1 LKKIISTLALV
12 VLFCS
17 FAFAIDFN
25 GLIKDELTSIPV
37 EGAMVRV
44 FKNNDQIASVKTNEE
59 GRFSIPLLMGFDYK
73 VYIDKTSYEQLRVNV
88 STNFSSSIT
97 ELPFL
102 DLRLVKT
109 KEKLSSPPIAV
120 NLVGKLYHLQLGG
133 LEAEQINVKNN
144 LTGEMR
150 STTTLSNGNY
160 SVQIAPNSNYTITI
174 NTNGSYPEYAYAPIY
189 LNTTGID
196 TSIQI
201 IRNFENKGLIIETEV
216 KSPILLPTS
225 NIEKKEQTTT
235 IIPNKAS
242 SHNVIKDTST
252 NKSKAEVIK
261 DKDKALLKSLNI
273 KYEKLLAADSLNG
286 IKDKMVARNM
296 VVKFYDEEKKT
307 DTKTNKISSR
317 ERSIPATK
325 AILRNSD
332 TLQSNKSTE
341 TKKDVQTFNDTSSN
355 KKISENAS
363 NVEEKNTNTSSKK
376 TETPPTILNEQ
387 SSEKAVSNHY
397 QKAIDKT
404 AADKRIDSIIGTA
417 TRFMHRESP
426 ISEKT
431 KSDEVQQVKPETID
445 IKTDISLPVKIDEER
460 TPVIDDKIYYAE
472 GKAFLDTNAIGL
484 LTMIA
489 NKLKSSPN
497 SKVEIAVHSDLNDEA
512 SIADYICKLR
522 IKRIVDLMI
531 NVLEVNFQQLVIRSV
546 GINEP
551 TNNCKKGNTTCTA
564 LDHQMNRRTE
574 IKYLN

>member
-1 LKKIISTLALV
+1 MKKIISTLALV

-17 FAFAIDFN
+17 FTFAIDFN

-144 LTGEMR
+144 LTGEMQT
-150 STTTLSNGNY
+150 TTTLSNGNY

-201 IRNFENKGLIIETEV
+201 IRNFENKGLIIETEI

-242 SHNVIKDTST
+242 SHNVIRDTST

-296 VVKFYDEEKKT
+296 VVKFYDEEKNP

-317 ERSIPATK
+317 ERSTPATK
-325 AILRNSD
+325 AMLRSSD
-332 TLQSNKSTE
+332 TLQSNNSTE

-355 KKISENAS
+355 
-363 NVEEKNTNTSSKK
+363 KK

-387 SSEKAVSNHY
+387 SSEKAVSNDY

-404 AADKRIDSIIGTA
+404 ATDKRIDSIIGTA
-417 TRFMHRESP
+417 TRFMHRESTT
-426 ISEKT
+426 IDKT
-431 KSDEVQQVKPETID
+431 KTDAVQQTNPETTNIKID
-445 IKTDISLPVKIDEER
+445 VSLPIKIDEER
-460 TPVIDDKIYYAE
+460 TPVINDKIYYAE
-472 GKAFLDTNAIGL
+472 GKALLDTNAIGF
-484 LTMIA
+484 LTIIA
-489 NKLKSSPN
+489 NRLKSNPN

-522 IKRIVDLMI
+522 IKKIVDLMI
-531 NVLEVNFQQLVIRSV
+531 NTLGVNFQQLVVRSV

-551 TNNCKKGNTTCTA
+551 ANNCKKGNTTCTA

>member
-1 LKKIISTLALV
+1 MKKIISTLALV

-88 STNFSSSIT
+88 STQFSSSIT

-296 VVKFYDEEKKT
+296 VVKFYDEEKNP

-317 ERSIPATK
+317 ERSTPATK
-325 AILRNSD
+325 AMLRSSD
-332 TLQSNKSTE
+332 TLQSNNSTE

-355 KKISENAS
+355 KK
-363 NVEEKNTNTSSKK
+363 

-387 SSEKAVSNHY
+387 SSEKAFSNHY

-489 NKLKSSPN
+489 NKLKSNPN

-531 NVLEVNFQQLVIRSV
+531 NVLEVNFQQLVVRSV

-551 TNNCKKGNTTCTA
+551 ANNCKKGNTTCTA

>member
-1 LKKIISTLALV
+1 MKKIISTLALV

-17 FAFAIDFN
+17 FTFAIDFN

-144 LTGEMR
+144 LTGEMQT
-150 STTTLSNGNY
+150 TTTLSNGNY

-216 KSPILLPTS
+216 KSPILPTTS
-225 NIEKKEQTTT
+225 NIEKKEKTTT
-235 IIPNKAS
+235 IIPDKAS
-242 SHNVIKDTST
+242 SHKGIKDTIT
-252 NKSKAEVIK
+252 NKSKAEAIK

-355 KKISENAS
+355 
-363 NVEEKNTNTSSKK
+363 KK

-489 NKLKSSPN
+489 NKLKSNPN

>member
-1 LKKIISTLALV
+1 MKKIISTLALV

-17 FAFAIDFN
+17 FTFAIDFN

-144 LTGEMR
+144 LTGEMQT
-150 STTTLSNGNY
+150 TTTLSNGNY

-216 KSPILLPTS
+216 KSPILPTTS

-242 SHNVIKDTST
+242 SHNIIKDTIT
-252 NKSKAEVIK
+252 NKSKAEAIK

-355 KKISENAS
+355 KK
-363 NVEEKNTNTSSKK
+363 

-387 SSEKAVSNHY
+387 SSEKAVSNDY

>member
-17 FAFAIDFN
+17 FTFAIDFN

-109 KEKLSSPPIAV
+109 KEKLSNPPITV

-144 LTGEMR
+144 LTGELL

-216 KSPILLPTS
+216 KSPILPTTS

-242 SHNVIKDTST
+242 SHNIIKDTIT
-252 NKSKAEVIK
+252 NKSKAEAIK

-355 KKISENAS
+355 
-363 NVEEKNTNTSSKK
+363 KK

>member
-17 FAFAIDFN
+17 FTFAIDFN

-88 STNFSSSIT
+88 STQFFSSIT

-242 SHNVIKDTST
+242 SHNIIKDTSM

-341 TKKDVQTFNDTSSN
+341 TKKDVPTFNDTSSN
-355 KKISENAS
+355 
-363 NVEEKNTNTSSKK
+363 KK

-387 SSEKAVSNHY
+387 SSEKAVSNDY

-489 NKLKSSPN
+489 NKLKSNPN

>member
-1 LKKIISTLALV
+1 MKKIISTLALV

-17 FAFAIDFN
+17 FTFAIDFN

-109 KEKLSSPPIAV
+109 KEKLSNPPITV

-144 LTGEMR
+144 LTGELL

-216 KSPILLPTS
+216 KSPILPTTS

-242 SHNVIKDTST
+242 SHNIIKDTIT
-252 NKSKAEVIK
+252 NKSKAEAIK

-355 KKISENAS
+355 
-363 NVEEKNTNTSSKK
+363 KK

>member
-17 FAFAIDFN
+17 FTFAIDFN

-144 LTGEMR
+144 LTGEMQT
-150 STTTLSNGNY
+150 TTTLSNGNY

-242 SHNVIKDTST
+242 SHNVIRDTST

-261 DKDKALLKSLNI
+261 DKDKALLKSLHI

-296 VVKFYDEEKKT
+296 VVKFYDEEKNP

-341 TKKDVQTFNDTSSN
+341 TKKDVPTFNDTSSN
-355 KKISENAS
+355 KKIEI
-363 NVEEKNTNTSSKK
+363 
-376 TETPPTILNEQ
+376 PPTILNEQ
-387 SSEKAVSNHY
+387 SSEKTFSNDD

-404 AADKRIDSIIGTA
+404 ATDKRIDSIIGTA
-417 TRFMHRESP
+417 TRFMHRESTT
-426 ISEKT
+426 SDKT

-460 TPVIDDKIYYAE
+460 TPVIDYKIYYAE

-489 NKLKSSPN
+489 NRLKSNPN

-522 IKRIVDLMI
+522 IKKIVDLMI
-531 NVLEVNFQQLVIRSV
+531 NTLGVNFQQLVVRSV

-551 TNNCKKGNTTCTA
+551 ANNCKKGNTTCTA

>member
-88 STNFSSSIT
+88 STQFSSSIT

-296 VVKFYDEEKKT
+296 VVKFYDEEKNP

-317 ERSIPATK
+317 ERSTPATK
-325 AILRNSD
+325 AMLRSSD
-332 TLQSNKSTE
+332 TLQSNNSTE

-355 KKISENAS
+355 KK
-363 NVEEKNTNTSSKK
+363 

-387 SSEKAVSNHY
+387 SSEKAFSNHY

-489 NKLKSSPN
+489 NKLKSNPN

-531 NVLEVNFQQLVIRSV
+531 NVLEVNFQQLVVRSV

-551 TNNCKKGNTTCTA
+551 ANNCKKGNTTCTA

>member
-17 FAFAIDFN
+17 FTFAIDFN

-109 KEKLSSPPIAV
+109 KEKLSNPPIAV

-144 LTGEMR
+144 LTGELL

-160 SVQIAPNSNYTITI
+160 SVQIALNSNYTITI

-216 KSPILLPTS
+216 KSPILPTTS
-225 NIEKKEQTTT
+225 NIEKKEKTTT
-235 IIPNKAS
+235 IIPDKAS
-242 SHNVIKDTST
+242 SHNVIKDTIT
-252 NKSKAEVIK
+252 NKSKAEAIK

-296 VVKFYDEEKKT
+296 VVKFYDEEKNP

-317 ERSIPATK
+317 ERSTPATK
-325 AILRNSD
+325 AMLRSSD
-332 TLQSNKSTE
+332 TLQSNNSTE

-355 KKISENAS
+355 
-363 NVEEKNTNTSSKK
+363 KK

-387 SSEKAVSNHY
+387 SSEKAVSNDY

-404 AADKRIDSIIGTA
+404 ATDKRIDSIIGTA
-417 TRFMHRESP
+417 TRFMHRESTT
-426 ISEKT
+426 IDKT
-431 KSDEVQQVKPETID
+431 KTDAVQQTNPETTNIKID
-445 IKTDISLPVKIDEER
+445 VSLPIKIDEER
-460 TPVIDDKIYYAE
+460 TPVINDKIYYAE

-489 NKLKSSPN
+489 NKLKSNPN

>member
-1 LKKIISTLALV
+1 MKKIISTLALV

-17 FAFAIDFN
+17 FTFAIDFN

-109 KEKLSSPPIAV
+109 KEKLSNPPITV

-144 LTGEMR
+144 LTGELL

-216 KSPILLPTS
+216 KSPILPTTS

-242 SHNVIKDTST
+242 SHNIIKDTIT
-252 NKSKAEVIK
+252 NKSKAEAIK

-355 KKISENAS
+355 KK
-363 NVEEKNTNTSSKK
+363 

-387 SSEKAVSNHY
+387 SSEKAVSNDY

>member
-1 LKKIISTLALV
+1 MKKIISTLALV

-17 FAFAIDFN
+17 FTFAIDFN

-73 VYIDKTSYEQLRVNV
+73 VYIDKTSYEQLRVNI

-296 VVKFYDEEKKT
+296 VVKFYDEEKNPN
-307 DTKTNKISSR
+307 TKTNKISSR

-355 KKISENAS
+355 KK
-363 NVEEKNTNTSSKK
+363 
-376 TETPPTILNEQ
+376 TETHPTIINEK

-497 SKVEIAVHSDLNDEA
+497 SKVEIAVHSDLDR
-512 SIADYICKLR
+512 K
-522 IKRIVDLMI
+522 
-531 NVLEVNFQQLVIRSV
+531 SV
-546 GINEP
+546 V
-551 TNNCKKGNTTCTA
+551 
-564 LDHQMNRRTE
+564 
-574 IKYLN
+574 

>member
-1 LKKIISTLALV
+1 MKKIISTLALV

-17 FAFAIDFN
+17 FTFAIDFN

-144 LTGEMR
+144 LTGEMQT
-150 STTTLSNGNY
+150 TTTLSNGNY

-216 KSPILLPTS
+216 KSPILLSTS

-242 SHNVIKDTST
+242 SRNVIRDTST

-317 ERSIPATK
+317 ERSTPATK
-325 AILRNSD
+325 VMLRSSD
-332 TLQSNKSTE
+332 TLQNNNSTE

-355 KKISENAS
+355 KK
-363 NVEEKNTNTSSKK
+363 

-387 SSEKAVSNHY
+387 SSEKSVSNDD

-404 AADKRIDSIIGTA
+404 ATDKRIDSIIGTA
-417 TRFMHRESP
+417 TRFMHRESTT
-426 ISEKT
+426 IDKT
-431 KSDEVQQVKPETID
+431 KTDAVQQTNPETTNIKID
-445 IKTDISLPVKIDEER
+445 VSLPIKIDEER
-460 TPVIDDKIYYAE
+460 TPVINDKIYYAE
-472 GKAFLDTNAIGL
+472 GKALLDMNAIGF
-484 LTMIA
+484 LTIIA
-489 NKLKSSPN
+489 NKLKSNPN

-531 NVLEVNFQQLVIRSV
+531 NTLGVNFQQLVVRSV

-551 TNNCKKGNTTCTA
+551 VNNCKKGNTTCTA

>member
-17 FAFAIDFN
+17 FTFAIDFN

-109 KEKLSSPPIAV
+109 KEKLSNPPITV

-144 LTGEMR
+144 LTGELL

-216 KSPILLPTS
+216 KSPILPTTS

-242 SHNVIKDTST
+242 SHNIIKDTIT
-252 NKSKAEVIK
+252 NKSKAEAIK

-355 KKISENAS
+355 KK
-363 NVEEKNTNTSSKK
+363 

-387 SSEKAVSNHY
+387 SSEKAVSNDY

>member
-1 LKKIISTLALV
+1 MKKIISTLALV

-17 FAFAIDFN
+17 FTFAIDFN

-144 LTGEMR
+144 LTGEMQT
-150 STTTLSNGNY
+150 TTTLSNGNY

-242 SHNVIKDTST
+242 SHNVIRDTST

-261 DKDKALLKSLNI
+261 DKDKALLKSLHI

-296 VVKFYDEEKKT
+296 VVKFYDEEKNP

-341 TKKDVQTFNDTSSN
+341 TKKDVPTFNDTSSN
-355 KKISENAS
+355 KKIEI
-363 NVEEKNTNTSSKK
+363 
-376 TETPPTILNEQ
+376 PPTILNEQ
-387 SSEKAVSNHY
+387 SSEKTFSNDD

-404 AADKRIDSIIGTA
+404 ATDKRIDSIIGTA
-417 TRFMHRESP
+417 TRFMHRESTT
-426 ISEKT
+426 SDKT

-460 TPVIDDKIYYAE
+460 TPVIDYKIYYAE

-489 NKLKSSPN
+489 NRLKSNPN

-522 IKRIVDLMI
+522 IKKIVDLMI
-531 NVLEVNFQQLVIRSV
+531 NTLGVNFQQLVVRSV

-551 TNNCKKGNTTCTA
+551 ANNCKKGNTTCTA